1 MVGRAPIPAVP
12 GVVLPHVLDE
22 VCLFQALVSRGSGYV
37 FGSAGEKQV
46 TLPLPD
52 PSWPQERGGV
62 LTFDPRDIPLCLP
75 ETRGSS
81 VGTPRAFCEE
91 DRRASGGG
99 ALGGR
104 RQAAS
109 VPCSALGEGAQAM
122 GRKQVCRQT

>member
-52 PSWPQERGGV
+52 PHAAIPSCSNIPSTTPV
-62 LTFDPRDIPLCLP
+62 LPINYLHSHGIPP
-75 ETRGSS
+75 HR
-81 VGTPRAFCEE
+81 VKI
-91 DRRASGGG
+91 ASLLLNHKLLQGKTVLFTSDSPG
-99 ALGGR
+99 LGIAI
-104 RQAAS
+104 Q
-109 VPCSALGEGAQAM
+109 
-122 GRKQVCRQT
+122 

>member
-1 MVGRAPIPAVP
+1 MGHVPIPAVP

-81 VGTPRAFCEE
+81 VGMPHAFCEE
-91 DRRASGGG
+91 DRRASGGR
-99 ALGGR
+99 ASGGR